1 MTSTPAPQNFVPA
14 LLLTEAENRVFAALE
29 TAFGDTLWDVL
40 RAYIDQGKGH
50 CEALQQATVCTHWQE
65 AVRRG
70 LKIAELA
77 SDLDF
82 RAVVEAARGLSDAVY
97 DSHTA
102 HARRNAAQMVVLE
115 FERSK
120 LMLASRYPGLVAAYD
135 ASFG

>member
-1 MTSTPAPQNFVPA
+1 MTSTPAPQNSAAA
-14 LLLTEAENRVFAALE
+14 LPLTEAESRVFAALE
-29 TAFGDTLWDVL
+29 TALGDTLWDIL
-40 RAYIDQGKGH
+40 RTYIDQGERH
-50 CEALQQATVCTHWQE
+50 CQALQEATACTHWQE

-97 DSHTA
+97 EAHTG

-115 FERSK
+115 FERST
-120 LMLASRYPGLVAAYD
+120 LLLASRYPGLAAD
-135 ASFG
+135 GASLA